1 LLPPE
6 SPPEPPDPLD
16 PPDPPPHIYIFFDVS
31 HSQPHL
37 STFLI
42 SFSSD
47 KAFSPS
53 QPPLPN
59 RLREPDALLKLFF
72 TMVAPT
78 IATQAVECN
87 GTCLVVFTSSSLP
100 LSCCQVMLLSCSVDC
115 IHMSLVGRSLALVRS
130 PTAYFSFFPGSIS
143 GIDYM
148 KMVFLPLWQ
157 IGMPS
162 FMSIPPLNL
171 VDFSFM
177 EYVFLPKIPL
187 GLSGS
192 VAKNLLSIVSNPNAF
207 SSSYVFEFGVDLEWR
222 LNFLDH
228 FNGDSCL
235 PCIEVCVRLVLTF
248 YVVKG
253 FVPIIS
259 IGIYCFEDVVWE
271 VQSLFRVE
279 TSHLCTCRQ
288 ILFPKVPLVWSG
300 LDDQSSPV
308 LKGFLPVDG
317 VLCPYR
323 RVCNPLGCGGCS
335 YIGSFRDCSFLFY
348 LFWFSLLCCIFN
360 LSLV

>member
-1 LLPPE
+1 MLLLRRSPSLTGTCFLGDLSGGLLPAM
-6 SPPEPPDPLD
+6 LLF
-16 PPDPPPHIYIFFDVS
+16 PDPPPHIYIFFDVS

-59 RLREPDALLKLFF
+59 RLREPDAILKLFF

-100 LSCCQVMLLSCSVDC
+100 LSCCQVMLLSCSMDC

-130 PTAYFSFFPGSIS
+130 PTSYFSFFPGSIS

-177 EYVFLPKIPL
+177 EYFVICLRIWHGSGMAFESL
-187 GLSGS
+187 GSLQ
-192 VAKNLLSIVSNPNAF
+192 
-207 SSSYVFEFGVDLEWR
+207 
-222 LNFLDH
+222 
-228 FNGDSCL
+228 C
-235 PCIEVCVRLVLTF
+235 
-248 YVVKG
+248 
-253 FVPIIS
+253 
-259 IGIYCFEDVVWE
+259 IGIYCFEDMAWE

-279 TSHLCTCRQ
+279 TSHLGTCRQ

-308 LKGFLPVDG
+308 LKGFSSRLMVFFALIAEFVTLWVAMDA
-317 VLCPYR
+317 VT
-323 RVCNPLGCGGCS
+323 
-335 YIGSFRDCSFLFY
+335 
-348 LFWFSLLCCIFN
+348 
-360 LSLV
+360 